1 MSENI
6 EEKINDKSIEK
17 ISGAHLFRLLAFI
30 AFGATTFTS
39 TTSRFSLYHIGFGAL
54 VLLLFG
60 WIYKHF
66 LRMFLGLFNPIIKK
80 SVGKKAIP
88 NAVEN
93 SMLFLVPFAV
103 MSLIATYYLKWSMT
117 SAFLSTGFMSVGTA
131 ASIEVG
137 KLRDKPVLRN
147 TVISMVVSF
156 LFVFLLTFSVPF
168 LSKVPPLIEGVIKF
182 IPTLMGKGGG
192 L

>member
-1 MSENI
+1 MSEQI
-6 EEKINDKSIEK
+6 VEKSLVRNIEK
-17 ISGAHLFRLLAFI
+17 ISGAHFFRILAFI

-39 TTSRFSLYHIGFGAL
+39 TTTRFSVYHIGFGAV

-60 WIYKHF
+60 WLYKHL

-80 SVGKKAIP
+80 EVGKKAIP
-88 NAVEN
+88 IAVEN
-93 SMLFLVPFAV
+93 SMLFLIPFAV
-103 MSLIATYYLKWSMT
+103 MALIASYFLKWTMT

-147 TVISMVVSF
+147 TVIAMVLSF
-156 LFVFLLTFSVPF
+156 VFVFLLTFSIPL
-168 LSKVPPLIEGVIKF
+168 LSKVPPLIEGAIKF